1 MNKIFLLI
9 LFLLVKSVYLPLNKR
24 KSKYYWK
31 IKIIDDKIP
40 LIPVFII
47 PYIGYFI
54 YIITTIV
61 LLWNSS
67 VINTFFI
74 TYIISYII
82 AGFFWYFIPNGVKRP
97 VIKGK
102 DIFSKL
108 IALIYKYDDDTNGFP
123 SAHIFATLICSY
135 FLLLVFPQQIILI
148 TTITLLISSSTVFV
162 KQHYVL
168 DLVGGIIFFLLSIAL
183 GGLFPTI

>member
-40 LIPVFII
+40 LIPIFII
-47 PYIGYFI
+47 PYLGYFI
-54 YIITTIV
+54 YIITTII

-67 VINTFFI
+67 IINTFFI
-74 TYIISYII
+74 TYIISYIV

-97 VIKGK
+97 IVKRE

-108 IALIYKYDDDTNGFP
+108 ITLIYKYDDDTNGFP
-123 SAHIFATLICSY
+123 SAHIFAALMCSY
-135 FLLLVFPQQIILI
+135 FLFLIFPQQIILI
-148 TTITLLISSSTVFV
+148 TSITLLISSSTVFV

-168 DLVGGIIFFLLSIAL
+168 DIVGGIITFWLSIMI
-183 GGLFPTI
+183 GGLFGKI

>member
-1 MNKIFLLI
+1 MNKTLLLI

-24 KSKYYWK
+24 KSKFYWK
-31 IKIIDDKIP
+31 IRIIDDYIP
-40 LIPVFII
+40 LIPIFII
-47 PYIGYFI
+47 PYLGYFI
-54 YIITTIV
+54 YIITTII
-61 LLWNSS
+61 LLWNSNY
-67 VINTFFI
+67 IYFFFT

-97 VIKGK
+97 LIKGK

-123 SAHIFATLICSY
+123 SAHIFGTLICSY
-135 FLLLVFPQQIILI
+135 FLTLVFPQQTILI
-148 TTITLLISSSTVFV
+148 WLINFLICISTVFV

-168 DLVGGIIFFLLSIAL
+168 DIAGGIITFWLSIMI
-183 GGLFPTI
+183 GGLFGKI

>member
-24 KSKYYWK
+24 KSRYYWK
-31 IKIIDDKIP
+31 IKIIDDNIP

-47 PYIGYFI
+47 PYLGYFI
-54 YIITTIV
+54 YIIATIIF
-61 LLWNSS
+61 LWNSS
-67 VINTFFI
+67 VINIFFV

-108 IALIYKYDDDTNGFP
+108 ITLIYKYDDDTNGFP
-123 SAHIFATLICSY
+123 SAHIFGTLICSY
-135 FLLLVFPQQIILI
+135 FLSLVFPQQTILI
-148 TTITLLISSSTVFV
+148 WLVNFLICISTVFV

-168 DLVGGIIFFLLSIAL
+168 DIVGGIITFWLSIMI
-183 GGLFPTI
+183 GGLFGKI